1 MKNDVTER
9 GPSLDRR
16 GFLGGG
22 AAATAGLMFGFSLP
36 LTPRIAEAA
45 AAKTS
50 ITAWIQIA
58 SDETVTIL
66 IGAQEMGQG
75 ILTGLAQ
82 IAAEELVVDWAKVRA
97 RHAPADPV
105 YANPFM
111 GGQMTGGST
120 SMRGFFKAM
129 QIAGAQVREM
139 LKQAGAAA
147 LGVPMSSVTIKDGAV
162 WAGSNS
168 RTYGQL
174 AAAASALSPPA
185 SPPILGSGRYVG
197 KTMPRVDLPAKV
209 DGSAVY
215 GIDVR
220 VPGMLHAV
228 IKHCPTLGGTLPA
241 GYTPP
246 TPSGAVAAVAVGNA
260 VAVVAKDTWSA
271 KKAAERLQV
280 PWVVP
285 KNAAEMD
292 SVAIDTLAKSM
303 MAGATPAVAEKVGDA
318 EAAIAGAARRLD
330 ATYSLPFL
338 AHACMEPLNCTVSVT
353 ATGCEIW
360 APTQAPGLV
369 QATAAAITGLD
380 PSRITVRTMFM
391 GGGLGRK
398 FEMDYISQAVMLG
411 KALRKPVKL
420 TWTREE
426 DFSHDQYRPMALAR
440 VRAGLD
446 GAGNVVGWANRIVS
460 PSILYQ
466 RWPTSLVG
474 GVDGQGVDGAIGL
487 SYGFK
492 SRLVE
497 YIRHT
502 TPLPVGFWRSVGHS
516 INAFVV
522 ESAIDELAALAGVD
536 PLVFRRRL
544 LGSDARSLA
553 VLNAAADLA
562 GWTKAAPAGRARGIA
577 LSAGFGS
584 IVAQVAEISA
594 PNATTIKVH
603 KISVAID
610 CGFAVN
616 PGQVKG
622 QMEGAVAHGLSAA
635 LWGQMTFVK
644 GKAQQK
650 NFNKYKVVRM
660 REMPKVETVIVST
673 GGPLGGVGEP
683 GVPGVAPA
691 VANAYARLTGKRLRT
706 LPFFPGVSGG
716 GEDEDD

>member
-16 GFLGGG
+16 RFLGGG
-22 AAATAGLMFGFSLP
+22 AATTAGLLFGFSLP
-36 LTPRIAEAA
+36 LTPRVAEAA
-45 AAKTS
+45 ATPTA
-50 ITAWIQIA
+50 ITAWISI
-58 SDETVTIL
+58 STDETVTIL

-82 IAAEELVVDWAKVRA
+82 IAAEELVVSWGKVRA
-97 RHAPADPV
+97 HHAPAAAV

-129 QIAGAQVREM
+129 QVAGAQVREM

-147 LGVPMSSVTIKDGAV
+147 LGVPISAVTVKNGAV

-174 AAAASALSPPA
+174 AVAASVLSPPA

-197 KTMPRVDLPAKV
+197 KSMPRVDLPAKV
-209 DGSAVY
+209 DGSAVF

-228 IKHCPTLGGTLPA
+228 IKQCPTLGGTLPA
-241 GYTPP
+241 GYTPA
-246 TPSGAVAAVAVGNA
+246 TPSGAVAAFAVGNA
-260 VAVVAKDTWSA
+260 VAVVANDTWSA
-271 KKAAERLQV
+271 KKAADRMQV
-280 PWVVP
+280 PWVLP
-285 KNAAEMD
+285 KTAAEMD

-303 MAGATPAVAEKVGDA
+303 MTSAPPAVAEKVGDA
-318 EAAIAGAARRLD
+318 EAAIAGAPRKLD

-353 ATGCEIW
+353 AKKCTIW

-380 PSRITVRTMFM
+380 PSRITVNTMFM

-398 FEMDYISQAVMLG
+398 FEQDYIVQAVTLA
-411 KALRKPVKL
+411 KALGKPVKL
-420 TWTREE
+420 TWPREE
-426 DFSHDQYRPMALAR
+426 DFTHDQYRPMALVR

-446 GAGNVVGWANRIVS
+446 NAGNVLGWANRIVS

-466 RWPTSLVG
+466 RWPTALVG

-522 ESAIDELAALAGVD
+522 ESAIDELALLAGID
-536 PLVFRRRL
+536 PLVYRRRL
-544 LGSDARSLA
+544 LGKDTRSLA

-562 GWTKAAPAGRARGIA
+562 GWTIPAPAGRARGIA

-594 PNATTIKVH
+594 PSATEIKVH
-603 KISVAID
+603 KVAVAID
-610 CGFAVN
+610 CGIAVN
-616 PGQVKG
+616 PDSVRA
-622 QMEGAVAHGLSAA
+622 QMQGAVAHGLSAA

-644 GKAQQK
+644 GKAQQR
-650 NFNKYKVVRM
+650 NFDRYKVVRM
-660 REMPKVETVIVST
+660 REMPQVDVVIVST

-691 VANAYARLTGKRLRT
+691 VANAYAKLTGTRIRS
-706 LPFFPGVSGG
+706 LPFFPGMNGG
-716 GEDEDD
+716 GDS